1 MIVGRNLSDAQAREL
16 VDSMDEEELRILIS
30 YQAGLDP
37 EGWRFGIRHVLMTR
51 RVVAAA
57 ALAAKAGVASTT
69 RAGAATS
76 NSPL

>member
-1 MIVGRNLSDAQAREL
+1 MAGRALSDAQAREL
-16 VDSMDEEELRILIS
+16 VDGFDEEELRLALA
-30 YQAGLDP
+30 YFAGLDP
-37 EGWRFGIRHVLMTR
+37 EGWRFSIRHVLQTR

-57 ALAAKAGVASTT
+57 ALAAKAGVASTR